1 MKKLGN
7 ARASLCLTA
16 VLAILIGAP
25 AALAEED
32 GWDQERAAK
41 LARTLT

>member
-16 VLAILIGAP
+16 VLAIPVGAP
-25 AALAEED
+25 ADVSLP
-32 GWDQERAAK
+32 GR
-41 LARTLT
+41 

>member
-32 GWDQERAAK
+32 LR
-41 LARTLT
+41 